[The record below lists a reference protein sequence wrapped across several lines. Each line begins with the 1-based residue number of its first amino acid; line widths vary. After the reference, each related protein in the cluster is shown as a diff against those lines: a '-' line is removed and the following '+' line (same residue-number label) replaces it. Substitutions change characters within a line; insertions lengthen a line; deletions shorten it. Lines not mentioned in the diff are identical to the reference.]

1 MVRPA
6 LRFYAFPLLLLGLYS
21 LRAEAYIDTCPSLG
35 SALSASTS
43 IVVLEVEKVSLEKR
57 VIIYKKT
64 ADLKGTHPEDRIKHV
79 LTDGAHPREPKGILD
94 WARPGRTALGF
105 HNGKI
110 FVTCLGS
117 LWYESALTESSWW
130 TMTRGCPEMLY
141 SYAGSVDRLRRHVV
155 DMLTG
160 KEVVVTAVSYAGTSS
175 TNFTMAIHYR
185 SSLRGVPLCR
195 LKAGLQHTTYRPQQ
209 VVGKNGGS
217 EDDVPGLLTGL
228 ENSDAA
234 RRADAA
240 EDLGRIGPPAKAA
253 VPALARRLK
262 DADPQV
268 RIASAAAIA
277 SIDPKNP
284 DVLPAALAELKGA
297 AEQRRVAAD
306 LLGDLGAV
314 SVPTLSGAL
323 KDVDANVRWA
333 AAESL
338 GRIGPAAKAAVTDL
352 AAALADKEIRSIA
365 ADALGSIGKEAK
377 AGVPGLVQIVREEKD
392 PSLRMTAGVA
402 LARIDPSAAGPAA
415 PLFAEALRNPDGRVR
430 HDATIML
437 QMLGPAGREATPILT
452 ELLREKA
459 QYMRQI
465 AANAVC
471 YSRDPRAVPALVEAL
486 EKDAEVS
493 VRSTAA
499 MALGFVGPDA
509 KAAVPALEGKLK
521 DADIGTRIVSAEAL
535 WKITKDEERTV
546 PVLIEALRH
555 KNTYMVGLSA
565 GILGRMGPAA
575 KRGIPDLLGLLKASD
590 ETQRRVAGQL
600 LKGIDP
606 KAAADAGVK

>member
-1 MVRPA
+1 
-6 LRFYAFPLLLLGLYS
+6 
-21 LRAEAYIDTCPSLG
+21 
-35 SALSASTS
+35 
-43 IVVLEVEKVSLEKR
+43 
-57 VIIYKKT
+57 
-64 ADLKGTHPEDRIKHV
+64 
-79 LTDGAHPREPKGILD
+79 
-94 WARPGRTALGF
+94 
-105 HNGKI
+105 
-110 FVTCLGS
+110 
-117 LWYESALTESSWW
+117 
-130 TMTRGCPEMLY
+130 MLY
-141 SYAGSVDRLRRHVV
+141 SYTGSVDRLRRHVV
-155 DMLTG
+155 DMLAG

-209 VVGKNGGS
+209 VVARNGGS
-217 EDDVPGLLTGL
+217 EEDVPGLLTGL
-228 ENSDAA
+228 ENPDAS

-253 VPALARRLK
+253 LPALVRRLQ

-277 SIDPKNP
+277 SIDPKHP
-284 DVLPAALAELKGA
+284 DVLPAALAEMKGA
-297 AEQRRVAAD
+297 AEQRRMAAD

-314 SVPTLSGAL
+314 AVPALAGAL
-323 KDVDANVRWA
+323 KDADANVRWA

-338 GRIGPAAKAAVTDL
+338 GRIGPSAKAAVTDL
-352 AAALADKEIRSIA
+352 AAVLADKEIRSIA

-377 AGVPGLVQIVREEKD
+377 PAVPALVRIVKEEKE

-402 LARIDPSAAGPAA
+402 LARIDPPSAGPAA
-415 PLFAEALRNPDGRVR
+415 PIFAEALRHPDGRVR
-430 HDATIML
+430 HDASIML
-437 QMLGPAGREATPILT
+437 RELGPAGREATPILA
-452 ELLREKA
+452 ELLRDKA
-459 QYMRQI
+459 QYARQI

-471 YSRDPRAVPALVEAL
+471 YSRDPQAVPALVQAL
-486 EKDAEVS
+486 DDAEIS

-509 KAAVPALEGKLK
+509 TAAIPALQAKLK

-555 KNTYMVGLSA
+555 KNTYMVGLST
-565 GILGRMGPAA
+565 GILARMGPAA
-575 KRGIPDLLGLLKASD
+575 KRGVPDLLALLRASD
-590 ETQRRVAGQL
+590 ETQRRVAGQI
-600 LKGIDP
+600 LKSIDP